1 MEQNLK
7 IDVGNVKTDI
17 WVIPQFPMFV
27 HLIPGGAENHLFQ
40 TQKGIRFILFYK
52 LYKWVVNIYTWSL
65 LLIV

>member
-27 HLIPGGAENHLFQ
+27 HLIPGGSENHLFQ
-40 TQKGIRFILFYK
+40 TQKVIRFILFYK
-52 LYKWVVNIYTWSL
+52 QYK
-65 LLIV
+65 